1 MECRYLLDRRGTLL
15 YFQSSFG
22 NGGTSIKLLDGELR
36 SFVFVDISQKVS
48 TTRRHKYLLRLV
60 GVLVVISL
68 GVSCLIEELLLR
80 VGRTRPQSL
89 LLGIDFF
96 RS

>member
-22 NGGTSIKLLDGELR
+22 NDGGTSIKLLDGELR
-36 SFVFVDISQKVS
+36 NFVFVDISQKVG

-60 GVLVVISL
+60 VLVVISL